1 MDNNFNQN
9 QQQFDPFANGMQNQT
24 PKKPA
29 GDIFPLIS
37 IILSG
42 VGMLLVLIGT
52 ILTCTCSKAG
62 STSPVFILTIFG
74 IITAIV
80 GVVMA
85 ILSVKDFKQVAKAS
99 KIAMVGFVLGVFAII
114 YGILPT
120 VTICGYNCHIKNQA
134 EDALKDTLD
143 DLGNLDNYTNPFN

>member
-9 QQQFDPFANGMQNQT
+9 QQQFDPFANGTQNQA
-24 PKKPA
+24 PKKPV
-29 GDIFPLIS
+29 GDIFPLLS

-42 VGMLLVLIGT
+42 VGMLLVFIGT

-74 IITAIV
+74 IIAAIA
-80 GVVMA
+80 GAVMA
-85 ILSVKDFKQVAKAS
+85 ILSVKDVKQVAKAN
-99 KIAMVGFVLGVFAII
+99 KIAIVGFVVGVFAII

-120 VTICGYNCHIKNQA
+120 VTICGYNCQIKNQA
-134 EDALKDTLD
+134 EDALEDVLD
-143 DLGNLDNYTNPFN
+143 GLGSYSNPFN